1 MRIAK
6 GVSVGPYRIL
16 SPIGAGGMGEVWRAR
31 DERIGRDVAVKVLP
45 ESFNQEAVKRFE
57 QEARAAGSL
66 SHPGLVTIFDVG
78 TAGEWPYI
86 VMELLEGES
95 LRDII
100 GDGDTRTPLPPRK
113 AIDYAAQAAT
123 ALSAAHERGI
133 IHRDLKPEN
142 LFVTPERRVKI
153 LDFGLAKLA
162 ADATDADGRKRT
174 SQHLTGAGFA
184 VGTPAYMSPEQVRAA
199 PVDHRTDIFSLGAVL
214 YEMLTGKHPFE
225 MPSAVETMSAV
236 LNDDPQPIETLV
248 PAISPALAALVRHC
262 LEKNPRERFR
272 SAHDLAFHLL
282 TVPEMLQTSGSGMP
296 VPTLLREGKA
306 RSFRTWMI
314 VAPIV
319 LAAAV
324 GGFALRALRRPA
336 PPAEWRAYKQ
346 LTFAD
351 GLEIDPAIAPDGKS
365 FAYAATHA
373 GNGKSDIYVQRV
385 DGRAALN
392 LTADSG
398 ADNSEPAFSP
408 DGSKIAFRS
417 DRGGGGIFEM
427 GVSGELVRRLTNG
440 GHNPS
445 WSPDGTRIVFSTA
458 DVSLGPHVYRVD
470 GTLRIVDTRD
480 GTIRLLLNRRLPGVE
495 TDALQPSWSPH
506 GKRIAFWGVSG
517 ADQQRH
523 IWTIDPDAQQPV
535 KTLTRVTS
543 DAALHWN
550 PVWSPDGRFLYF
562 GSDRD
567 GTLNL
572 WRIAIDETTGKPE
585 GAAEPVSLP
594 ASFSGS
600 FSISQRREMV
610 FNTLN
615 RSYRLLA
622 LPFDAGSSR
631 DEPRVLF
638 GGAEEILAF
647 EPSPDGR
654 AVAYTT
660 GGGAQEDVFVANAD
674 GTRLRRLTNDAARD
688 RGVSWSADGK
698 TLYFFSDRGGSY
710 RIWRIEADGSGL
722 AAVTD
727 DADLKRV
734 NARSIHAPSASPDGR
749 TLLARTDRECVLVH
763 PDRPSGQRLERFPA
777 QVIASGWSPD
787 GTRLVGTDARRQ
799 IIIYSLA
806 TRRIEGLAVA
816 GSRPQWLSDGHRIA
830 FFQAGRINVFDLS
843 TRSLKSSTFPLP
855 AGVDIATV
863 PPRLSSDGATLY
875 LRQTL
880 EQGDVWLMRPGTG

>member
-6 GVSVGPYRIL
+6 GVSVGPYQIL

-31 DERIGRDVAVKVLP
+31 DKRIGRDVAVKVLP
-45 ESFNQEAVKRFE
+45 DAFNQEAVKRFE

-78 TAGEWPYI
+78 TTGEWPYI
-86 VMELLEGES
+86 VMELLEGET
-95 LRDII
+95 LRDVL
-100 GDGDTRTPLPPRK
+100 GDREPATPLPPRK
-113 AIDYAAQAAT
+113 AIDYAAQVAT
-123 ALSAAHERGI
+123 ALAVAHERGI

-142 LFVTPERRVKI
+142 LFITQDRRVKI

-199 PVDHRTDIFSLGAVL
+199 SVDHRTDIFSLGAVL
-214 YEMLTGKHPFE
+214 YEMLTGHAPFE
-225 MPSAVETMSAV
+225 MVSAVETMHSV
-236 LNDDPQPIETLV
+236 LNHDPQPLEQLV
-248 PAISPALAALVRHC
+248 PAVSPALAALVHHC

-272 SAHDLAFHLL
+272 SAHDLAFQLRTL
-282 TVPEMLQTSGSGMP
+282 PEMLQTSGSG
-296 VPTLLREGKA
+296 VPAPPKNENA
-306 RSFRTWMI
+306 RSSRTWMI

-319 LAAAV
+319 LAAAA
-324 GGFALRALRRPA
+324 GGFAFRALRRPA
-336 PPAEWRAYKQ
+336 PPAEWRTYKQ

-351 GLEIDPAIAPDGKS
+351 GLETDPAIAPDGKS
-365 FAYAATHA
+365 FAYAAART
-373 GNGKSDIYVQRV
+373 GTRKSDIYIQRV
-385 DGRAALN
+385 DGRSANN
-392 LTADSG
+392 LTGDSE

-417 DRGGGGIFEM
+417 DRDGGGIFEM
-427 GVSGELVRRLTNG
+427 GVTGESVRRLTTG

-458 DVSLGPHVYRVD
+458 AAQLGPHFHMAD
-470 GTLRIVDTRD
+470 GNLRIVDTRN
-480 GTIRLLLNRRLPGVE
+480 GATRLLLDQRVPGVE

-517 ADQQRH
+517 PNHRRH
-523 IWTIDPDAQQPV
+523 IWTIDPDAQQPM
-535 KTLTRVTS
+535 KTLVRVTS
-543 DAALHWN
+543 DAALHWS

-572 WRIAIDETTGKPE
+572 WRIALDETTGKPE
-585 GAAEPVSLP
+585 RDAEPVSLP

-600 FSISQRREMV
+600 FSISQRGELV

-615 RSYRLLA
+615 RSYRLLG
-622 LPFDAGSSR
+622 LPFDAGSGR
-631 DEPRVLF
+631 TGEPRVLF
-638 GGAEEILAF
+638 GGAEEILTF

-654 AVAYTT
+654 RVAYTT

-674 GTRLRRLTNDAARD
+674 GTRLRQLTNDPARD

-698 TLYFFSDRGGSY
+698 TLYFYSDRGGSY
-710 RIWRIEADGSGL
+710 QIWRIEADGSGL

-734 NARSIHAPSASPDGR
+734 GARSIYSPSASPDGR
-749 TLLARTDRECVLVH
+749 MLLAVTDRERVLVH
-763 PDRPSGQRLERFPA
+763 PDRPSGQRLERIPA
-777 QVIASGWSPD
+777 QVILSGWSPD
-787 GTRLVGTDARRQ
+787 GTRLVGTDSRRQ
-799 IIIYSLA
+799 IIIYSPG
-806 TRRIEGLAVA
+806 TRRFEGLAVA
-816 GSRPQWLSDGHRIA
+816 GSRPRWLPDGRHIA
-830 FFQAGRINVFDLS
+830 FFEAGRISVFDLA
-843 TRSLKSSTFPLP
+843 TRSLKSGALTLP
-855 AGVDIATV
+855 AGVDVAAV
-863 PPRLSSDGATLY
+863 PPRLSSDAATLY

-880 EQGDVWLMRPGTG
+880 EQGDVWLMRPGKD

>member
-95 LRDII
+95 LRDVI

-123 ALSAAHERGI
+123 ALAVAHDRGI

-142 LFVTPERRVKI
+142 LFVTPDRRVKI

-199 PVDHRTDIFSLGAVL
+199 PVDHRTDIFSLGVIL

-248 PAISPALAALVRHC
+248 PAVSPALAALVRHC

-282 TVPEMLQTSGSGMP
+282 TVPEMLQTSGSGVP
-296 VPTLLREGKA
+296 VPTPLKEGKA

-319 LAAAV
+319 LAAAA

-346 LTFAD
+346 LTFGD
-351 GLEIDPAIAPDGKS
+351 GVETDPAIAPDGKS
-365 FAYAATHA
+365 FAYALGQPGHR
-373 GNGKSDIYVQRV
+373 DIYVQRV
-385 DGRAALN
+385 DGRAATN
-392 LTADSG
+392 LTGDSG
-398 ADNSEPAFSP
+398 TDNAEPAFSP

-417 DRGGGGIFEM
+417 ERDGGGIYVM
-427 GVSGELVRRLTNG
+427 GVTGESVRRLTTAL

-458 DVSLGPHVYRVD
+458 STGFGPHYHRAD

-480 GTIRLLLNRRLPGVE
+480 GTNRLLLDRRVTGVE

-517 ADQQRH
+517 TDSQRQ
-523 IWTIDPDAQQPV
+523 IWTIDPEAEQPM
-535 KTLTRVTS
+535 KTLVRVTS
-543 DAALHWN
+543 DVALHWN

-572 WRIAIDETTGKPE
+572 WRIAIDETTGNPE
-585 GAAEPVSLP
+585 GAPEPVSLP

-600 FSISQRREMV
+600 FSISQRGEVV

-622 LPFDAGSSR
+622 LPFDVGSGR
-631 DEPRVLF
+631 TGEPRVLF
-638 GGAEEILAF
+638 GGAEEILTF

-654 AVAYTT
+654 SVAYTT

-674 GTRLRRLTNDAARD
+674 GTRLRQLTNDAARD
-688 RGVSWSADGK
+688 RSVSWSADGK

-710 RIWRIEADGSGL
+710 RIWRIGADGSGL
-722 AAVTD
+722 TAVTD

-734 NARSIHAPSASPDGR
+734 GATTIFTPSPSPDGR
-749 TLLARTDRECVLVH
+749 TLLAQARKGVFVH
-763 PDRPSGQRLERFPA
+763 PDRPSGQRLEPIPA
-777 QVIASGWSPD
+777 PVVLSGWSPD
-787 GTRLVGTDARRQ
+787 GTRLVGTDSRRQ
-799 IIIYSLA
+799 IILYSPGTQRL
-806 TRRIEGLAVA
+806 EGLAVA
-816 GSRPQWLSDGHRIA
+816 GSNPRWLADGRHIA
-830 FFQAGRINVFDLS
+830 FFDAGRISVFDLP
-843 TRSLKSSTFPLP
+843 TRSLKSSALPLP
-855 AGVDIATV
+855 AGVDINAV
-863 PPRLSSDGATLY
+863 RPRLSIDGATLY
-875 LRQTL
+875 LRQRL
-880 EQGDVWLMRPGTG
+880 EQGDVWLMRPGKE